1 MFLLPGSFPNGNRPR
16 QLKTPGM
23 RNAPIL
29 GNQGRKSKTIAG
41 QPAAD
46 VIAKQ
51 GGQGEMTNG
60 EEQAQPNA
68 VNNNADV
75 GQKKV
80 ANQDELRN
88 GKNIR
93 PAGAAAAA
101 NADKPTNVKAGGRGK
116 PAVGKIPAAD
126 THEGEGGNAPA
137 GVDTASEKSVPQVNP
152 VVRPDDEAAK
162 TGDDGPPH
170 SDGHEAKDGG
180 NPGDQ
185 AEQDQNA
192 GAAAAANADKPTN
205 VKAGGRGKPAVGKI
219 PAADTHEGE
228 GGNAPAGVDTASEKS
243 VPQVNPVVR
252 PDDEAAKTGD
262 DGPPHS
268 DGHEAKDGGNPGDQA
283 EQDQNGQGEGADH
296 DPPAPGDS
304 SEKPAVDANVDPI
317 KQAPGKK
324 PLEGADPGPG
334 NPDQHHGKSLPVDDH
349 AAEGGQQPDA
359 AQHDEGGNDPNER
372 AAGNPGNDNEGRNPQ
387 HDDEGGNPQHDDEGR
402 NPQHDDE
409 GGNPQNDNE
418 GGNSEVNKH
427 HEQGEDPADG
437 QERDEPNR
445 DNQAGAAGNEGN
457 RQEEHLNKEEANRG
471 RAVAVA

>member
-29 GNQGRKSKTIAG
+29 GNQGRKSKTSAG

-116 PAVGKIPAAD
+116 PAGGKIPAAD

-137 GVDTASEKSVPQVNP
+137 GVDTASEKSVPQ
-152 VVRPDDEAAK
+152 
-162 TGDDGPPH
+162 
-170 SDGHEAKDGG
+170 
-180 NPGDQ
+180 
-185 AEQDQNA
+185 
-192 GAAAAANADKPTN
+192 
-205 VKAGGRGKPAVGKI
+205 I
-219 PAADTHEGE
+219 
-228 GGNAPAGVDTASEKS
+228 
-243 VPQVNPVVR
+243 NPVVR

-334 NPDQHHGKSLPVDDH
+334 NPDQHHGKSPPVDDH

-372 AAGNPGNDNEGRNPQ
+372 AAGNPGNDNEG
-387 HDDEGGNPQHDDEGR
+387 ENPQHDDEGR